1 MIKYVP
7 GFVAAIIAFVVLKLV
22 SWLNSTGL
30 QAFLFLAAYVVVAVG
45 LDKGMKRYG
54 AHKP

>member
-22 SWLNSTGL
+22 SWLNSVAL
-30 QAFLFLAAYVVVAVG
+30 QAFPFLAAYAVVVVG
-45 LDKGMKRYG
+45 SEKRMKR
-54 AHKP
+54 